1 VSELV
6 VETSE
11 CRLETGGGVELHDL
25 TDDVARSVSR
35 AGITEGLAVV
45 HVPGS
50 TAAITTIE
58 YEPGLVE
65 DMETALEKLAPQN
78 AHYAHNA
85 RWGDGNGHSHVR
97 ASLMGPSLSVPVT
110 GGSLVLGTWQ
120 QVVLVELDN
129 RPRSRRVVVKVM
141 GSR

>member
-1 VSELV
+1 MSELV

-85 RWGDGNGHSHVR
+85 RWGDGNGHSHLR
-97 ASLMGPSLSVPVT
+97 ASLLGPSLSVPFVA
-110 GGSLVLGTWQ
+110 GEMILGTWQ
-120 QVVLVELDN
+120 QIILVDFDA
-129 RPRSRRVVVKVM
+129 RPRSRQVVVQIM
-141 GSR
+141 GE